1 MTKAFFQAQD
11 YAAERAVAGTDPER
25 EKLVDAAEA
34 ATVAEVR
41 GLVHL
46 FYRLRKPELR
56 FSPMQVHLGKV
67 TEAAVSA
74 IEAYDAAHTTEA
86 PKDGTPSA
94 GSREQSGT

>member
-1 MTKAFFQAQD
+1 MTKAFFQAQS
-11 YAAERAVAGTDPER
+11 YAAEHAAAETDPER
-25 EKLVDAAEA
+25 EKLVDAVEA

-56 FSPMQVHLGKV
+56 FSPEQEQLGKA
-67 TEAAVSA
+67 TEAAVAA
-74 IEAYDAAHTTEA
+74 IEAYDDAHKTEA